1 MNDLSIEL
9 REEGDALQAVCGLL
23 ASKAPFSDW
32 PGPLLEALDEAIH
45 PAGAP
50 NREGAK
56 GARLERHLF
65 GVIDAPAVTRSNLD
79 VGMIAD
85 RLRADLADLVPFG
98 AGFHLISYDR
108 IPQEWTRPAR
118 SA

>member
-1 MNDLSIEL
+1 MNDLAGEL
-9 REEGDALQAVCGLL
+9 KAEGDALRAVCELL
-23 ASKAPFSDW
+23 ASKVPFSNW

-50 NREGAK
+50 VREGAK

-65 GVIDAPAVTRSNLD
+65 GVIDAPAIVRSEID
-79 VGMIAD
+79 VSTVAD
-85 RLRADLADLVPFG
+85 RLRADLADLVSFG